1 MENENYEDSFEIH
14 LRQMK
19 KILVG
24 EIASVAEYRIK
35 TIPKFANFWNFNM
48 F

>member
-1 MENENYEDSFEIH
+1 MENENCEDSFEIH

-24 EIASVAEYRIK
+24 EIASGAEYRIK
-35 TIPKFANFWNFNM
+35 TIPKFANFWNFDM